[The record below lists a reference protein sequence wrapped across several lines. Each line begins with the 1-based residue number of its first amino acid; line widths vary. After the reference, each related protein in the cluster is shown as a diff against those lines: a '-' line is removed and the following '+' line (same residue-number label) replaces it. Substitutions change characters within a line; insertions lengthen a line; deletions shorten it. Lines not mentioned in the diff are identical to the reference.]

1 MKGYI
6 HIEPAAAPE
15 DLPEGQTVVSGVM
28 IHADCELTRMERW
41 CVVKQL
47 GESLHYTREDWA
59 EVIAMAL
66 HAGPYA
72 GLRTEQYEIGTFEEV
87 HGE

>member
-15 DLPEGQTVVSGVM
+15 DLPEGQTVASAVM
-28 IHADCELTRMERW
+28 IHADCELTDMERW

-47 GESLHYTREDWA
+47 GESLHYTLDDWA
-59 EVIAMAL
+59 VVLAMVSQTGPF
-66 HAGPYA
+66 AGM
-72 GLRTEQYEIGTFEEV
+72 RVEQYETGKFEEV

>member
-1 MKGYI
+1 MNGYI

-15 DLPEGQTVVSGVM
+15 DLPEGQTMVSGVM
-28 IHADCELTRMERW
+28 IHVDCELTDMERW

-47 GESLHYTREDWA
+47 GESLHYTRDDWA
-59 EVIAMAL
+59 VVLAMVSQT
-66 HAGPYA
+66 GPFA

-87 HGE
+87 ADE